1 MNNDQINIELI
12 KAISRRPQAIFAH
25 TFIQKGSSFSRPVWL
40 ECEDGKIYVV
50 KGRHAGRS
58 IFNDQMIARLGR
70 AMNAPVGVPAL
81 IIIPEELGQAEPE
94 LNDITPG
101 LTHGTE
107 WVKDTS
113 DKGWLAYTEE
123 QYNRPRFALLSI
135 LYGWLCAN
143 DRQLIYHNQEPHLVY
158 SVDHGHFFPNGPEW
172 TIENLAGAPN
182 VQPYEEIRSGCN
194 LSDAEIKVA
203 LESLRKVSN
212 DSIIEAVAIPPD
224 EWGVTIEERVAMVH
238 FVIDRQ
244 KALLENASVLPG
256 EQP

>member
-1 MNNDQINIELI
+1 MHL
-12 KAISRRPQAIFAH
+12 
-25 TFIQKGSSFSRPVWL
+25 L
-40 ECEDGKIYVV
+40 EY
-50 KGRHAGRS
+50 
-58 IFNDQMIARLGR
+58 Q
-70 AMNAPVGVPAL
+70 
-81 IIIPEELGQAEPE
+81 
-94 LNDITPG
+94 
-101 LTHGTE
+101 
-107 WVKDTS
+107 
-113 DKGWLAYTEE
+113 
-123 QYNRPRFALLSI
+123 
-135 LYGWLCAN
+135 
-143 DRQLIYHNQEPHLVY
+143 HLVY

-172 TIENLAGAPN
+172 RIENLAGAPN

-256 EQP
+256 EQPRSEDHTSELQSPTNL